1 MQSANVQ
8 HAISSARNHVLYVP
22 RLILHNDRCTCGSFL
37 GNDEK
42 SAAPINTMPPYIYI
56 YPCMEY
62 LPLFSYMWLN
72 LMVSVGKY
80 SVIYMEHICMGC
92 VGQNI
97 WFSSASVWLQA
108 GLCNQVMV
116 NLLHQCDKHKNS
128 SP

>member
-42 SAAPINTMPPYIYI
+42 SAAPINTMPLYD
-56 YPCMEY
+56 PCMEY

-72 LMVSVGKY
+72 LMVSVGEY

-108 GLCNQVMV
+108 GLCNRVMV
-116 NLLHQCDKHKNS
+116 NLLHQRHKHKNS